1 MDNRGDKFARR
12 MSCSVLLAVMS
23 LTPTVCGAGDRTDGR
38 LDCRRLAKCL
48 ACTRVDLACCLTCVP
63 GTGGS
68 GNPGRRPCWVLTVV
82 VAVTLTRTSEWPRC
96 RCLPVFCS
104 NQGSSATGCLPRK
117 VQRVLRTAA
126 SGMSPG
132 IPRNRSPAV
141 GSLQFTNPA
150 LGTAA
155 SYPQGACCPVFCVRP
170 RMAASVFHVKHGW
183 FVKQLFHVKRRDPQF
198 PLVVEI
204 SCLRPHRHA

>member
-1 MDNRGDKFARR
+1 VQPTSKSKDGRRFRLWIMLWKPERGSVDNRGDKFARR

-82 VAVTLTRTSEWPRC
+82 VAVTLALPNGPVAGAYRCSAQTRDRVRQDVCRARC
-96 RCLPVFCS
+96 S
-104 NQGSSATGCLPRK
+104 
-117 VQRVLRTAA
+117 
-126 SGMSPG
+126 
-132 IPRNRSPAV
+132 
-141 GSLQFTNPA
+141 
-150 LGTAA
+150 
-155 SYPQGACCPVFCVRP
+155 ACCGPQLLACPREFHGIAPRP
-170 RMAASVFHVKHGW
+170 WGLCNSRT
-183 FVKQLFHVKRRDPQF
+183 QP
-198 PLVVEI
+198 
-204 SCLRPHRHA
+204 